1 MCVEDYQLSAN
12 CYSGKRELTSKINW
26 SISKFLIFFSD
37 VVAQVVV
44 EGVNATLVTQEMEHT
59 AQVSVIVDIPVSNFM
74 SKVIHCG
81 NSLFI

>member
-1 MCVEDYQLSAN
+1 MCVEDYRPSAN
-12 CYSGKRELTSKINW
+12 CYSGKREITSKINW
-26 SISKFLIFFSD
+26 SICKFLIFFSD

-44 EGVNATLVTQEMEHT
+44 EGVNATLVTQEMERT
-59 AQVSVIVDIPVSNFM
+59 AQVSVIVDMPVSNCM